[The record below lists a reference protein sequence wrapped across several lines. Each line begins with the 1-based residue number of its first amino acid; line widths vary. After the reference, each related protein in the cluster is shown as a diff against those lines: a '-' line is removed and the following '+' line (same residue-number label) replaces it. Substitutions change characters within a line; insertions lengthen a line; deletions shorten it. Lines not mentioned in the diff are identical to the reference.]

1 MGDDPQRAKPAK
13 QFAQRSLCHGTAV
26 HVVCTAVGAKRREA
40 AREGRQPAVASE
52 VATAGSLSKARLGD
66 RSRRAERRGAGWA
79 ANSLAGPGGLG
90 SLTHNTNSYAQ
101 TSMSTIPKSIATH
114 PPLTRDDVLDGR
126 DVAELLHLPISTVLE
141 YARRGLLP
149 GRKLGRRWIFLR
161 DEVEAAV
168 RGRSVDR
175 SAA

>member
-1 MGDDPQRAKPAK
+1 
-13 QFAQRSLCHGTAV
+13 
-26 HVVCTAVGAKRREA
+26 
-40 AREGRQPAVASE
+40 
-52 VATAGSLSKARLGD
+52 
-66 RSRRAERRGAGWA
+66 
-79 ANSLAGPGGLG
+79 LG
-90 SLTHNTNSYAQ
+90 SLTHNTNFYAQ
-101 TSMSTIPKSIATH
+101 TSMSTIRKSTATH

>member
-1 MGDDPQRAKPAK
+1 
-13 QFAQRSLCHGTAV
+13 
-26 HVVCTAVGAKRREA
+26 
-40 AREGRQPAVASE
+40 
-52 VATAGSLSKARLGD
+52 
-66 RSRRAERRGAGWA
+66 
-79 ANSLAGPGGLG
+79 
-90 SLTHNTNSYAQ
+90 
-101 TSMSTIPKSIATH
+101 MSTIPKSVATH